1 MMGWYGSGMG
11 GAGPFM
17 WMFMG
22 LFWIALIGL
31 IIWLVVKL
39 LPGSGAPPVPLHHD
53 ADVAGRRRGDD
64 HRRTLGADCTRWSD
78 RPSRPLTQARAEVT
92 HTAAYR
98 AQIGSPSLRRHTVT
112 LASYGPE
119 SVGVE
124 VDSWRGIGDAISWW

>member
-39 LPGSGAPPVPLHHD
+39 LPGSGANQSSRPAVGVGPGESPEAILD
-53 ADVAGRRRGDD
+53 RLFAMGEIDEATYRT
-64 HRRTLGADCTRWSD
+64 RRTALAEMR
-78 RPSRPLTQARAEVT
+78 RPS
-92 HTAAYR
+92 
-98 AQIGSPSLRRHTVT
+98 
-112 LASYGPE
+112 
-119 SVGVE
+119 
-124 VDSWRGIGDAISWW
+124 

>member
-39 LPGSGAPPVPLHHD
+39 LPGSSGNHRTTLPGGPVPGESPEQVLD
-53 ADVAGRRRGDD
+53 RLFAMGEIDETTYRT
-64 HRRTLGADCTRWSD
+64 RRTALTEMR
-78 RPSRPLTQARAEVT
+78 RP
-92 HTAAYR
+92 
-98 AQIGSPSLRRHTVT
+98 PS
-112 LASYGPE
+112 
-119 SVGVE
+119 
-124 VDSWRGIGDAISWW
+124 